1 MRGRERELRA
11 VRERLGKQAREKKWD
26 SELLE
31 EYEKKIWDFAGGL
44 RQREE
49 QAQAE
54 KEEGDRPAEEN
65 QKKKGNPADFASLGR
80 RERVFEAFP
89 GMVAMNLI
97 SFH

>member
-44 RQREE
+44 R
-49 QAQAE
+49 
-54 KEEGDRPAEEN
+54 
-65 QKKKGNPADFASLGR
+65 
-80 RERVFEAFP
+80 
-89 GMVAMNLI
+89 
-97 SFH
+97 

>member
-49 QAQAE
+49 QAQEE

-80 RERVFEAFP
+80 RETVFEAFP